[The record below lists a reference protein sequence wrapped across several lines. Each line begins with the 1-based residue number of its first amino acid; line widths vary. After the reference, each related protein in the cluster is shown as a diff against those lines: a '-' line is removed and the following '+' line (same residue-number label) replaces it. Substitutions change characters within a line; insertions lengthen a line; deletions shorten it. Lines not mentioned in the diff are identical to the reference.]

1 MISSAPRRNIELK
14 ARCRDLAAAE
24 RAALQLGAAPAGI
37 LEQVDTY
44 FHVPNGRLKLRE
56 TDGKPAELIWYARA
70 DSVEFRGSDY
80 YVIPVAD
87 AVAMKEAMTRAMGVR
102 GAVRKR
108 RTLLLWENVRI
119 HLDRV
124 DGLGDFLEFE
134 AVISDATSEVIS
146 HQRLGTLATALS
158 IHDDDR
164 QAVSY
169 SDLLGI

>member
-1 MISSAPRRNIELK
+1 LK
-14 ARCRDLAAAE
+14 ARCCDLAAAE
-24 RAALQLGAAPAGI
+24 RAARELGARPAGI

-44 FHVPNGRLKLRE
+44 FHVANGRLKLRE
-56 TDGKPAELIWYARA
+56 TTGKAAELIWYARA

-80 YVIPVAD
+80 YVIAVAD
-87 AVAMKEAMTRAMGVR
+87 AVAMQEAMGRAMGVR

-124 DGLGDFLEFE
+124 ESLGDFLEFE
-134 AVISDATSEVIS
+134 AVISDEAGEAIS
-146 HQRLGTLATALS
+146 HQRLRTLARALS

-164 QAVSY
+164 LAVSY
-169 SDLLGI
+169 SDLLGL